1 MTEQVA
7 KDIYR
12 IQVPLPDNPLRATNS
27 YWIKGEK
34 QELLIDTGFNLPVC
48 RSALES
54 ALGELGSRKEHRA
67 VIATHM
73 HADHM
78 GLAAGMAGE
87 GQPVYMSQADIDYY
101 REEVGEQFNEKR
113 FRTMVSE
120 GFPPLE
126 LKAAME
132 INEKRIVRPDGIPSC
147 FKGLQDGEEIRAG
160 EYRLKLL
167 LAPGHSPGNSMLYDP
182 DRKILFTG
190 DHVLFDISPNIT
202 SFPGFRN
209 ALGQYLDNLRKY
221 QDLEVKLAL
230 PGHRESGDYRK
241 RVRQLL
247 EHHSRRLQEML
258 RLIGENPGISAYSVA
273 GRMTWNIRSAKG
285 WQDFP
290 LQQKYYAV
298 GECLSHLD
306 YLLEEGKIRKEQ
318 NKEGLFVYY
327 NNRT

>member
-12 IQVPLPDNPLRATNS
+12 IRVPLPDNPLRATNS

-34 QELLIDTGFNLPVC
+34 QELLIDTGFNLPAC
-48 RSALES
+48 RSALKS
-54 ALGELGSRKEHRA
+54 ALGELGSKRERRA

-101 REEVGEQFNEKR
+101 REEVGKQFDENR
-113 FRTMVSE
+113 FRTIVSE
-120 GFPPLE
+120 GFPPGE

-147 FKGLQDGEEIRAG
+147 FKGLQDGEEIEAG

-167 LAPGHSPGNSMLYDP
+167 LVPGHSPGNSMLYEP
-182 DRKILFTG
+182 GRKILFTG

-209 ALGQYLDNLRKY
+209 ALGQYLENLRKY
-221 QDLEVKLAL
+221 RDLEVELAL
-230 PGHRESGDYRK
+230 PGHRESGNYRE
-241 RVRQLL
+241 RVGRLL
-247 EHHSRRLQEML
+247 DHHARRLQETGGL
-258 RLIGENPGISAYSVA
+258 VLDHPGMSAYDIA
-273 GRMTWNIRSAKG
+273 GHMTWNIRSAKG
-285 WQDFP
+285 WEDFP
-290 LQQKYYAV
+290 LQQKYYAM
-298 GECLSHLD
+298 GECLAHLD
-306 YLLEEGKIRKEQ
+306 YLLEEGKIRKE
-318 NKEGLFVYY
+318 KGGKGIFVYFSS
-327 NNRT
+327 